1 LPAKKVKEKHRLGEH
16 PLRWLKTV
24 RLKLQRP
31 NHMQLNIPTALLSLL
46 GNEGT
51 TPEIKAPVTRGVG
64 HN

>member
-1 LPAKKVKEKHRLGEH
+1 
-16 PLRWLKTV
+16 
-24 RLKLQRP
+24 
-31 NHMQLNIPTALLSLL
+31 MQLNIPTALLSLL